1 MRPAILFSAFG
12 FTCLFVLQGCVPLII
27 GAGVGAG
34 IMVADDRRS
43 SGTMLEDQTIEIKAS
58 NRINEQFGDQ
68 VRVNVTSF
76 NRYVLVA
83 GTVPS
88 EQVKG
93 EVEMVVL
100 EVPNVRNVQNEL
112 AIAGGS
118 SLMSRSNDGLLTSR
132 VKSRLVQSKDVGANH
147 IKISTDSGVV
157 YLMGLVTRAEAEE
170 AAQVAATTGGV
181 QRVVKVFEYLD

>member
-1 MRPAILFSAFG
+1 MKSAILFSALG
-12 FTCLFVLQGCVPLII
+12 IACLVALQGCVPLIV

-34 IMVADDRRS
+34 IMVAEDRRS

-58 NRINEQFGDQ
+58 NRIKEQFGDQ

-76 NRYVLVA
+76 NRHVLLT
-83 GTVPS
+83 GSVPS
-88 EQVKG
+88 EQIKG
-93 EVEMVVL
+93 EAELLVL

-118 SLMSRSNDGLLTSR
+118 SLVSRSNDGLLSSR
-132 VKSRLVQSKDVGANH
+132 VKSRLVQSKDVSANH
-147 IKISTDSGVV
+147 VKVTTDNGVV

>member
-1 MRPAILFSAFG
+1 MRSAILLSSLGLA
-12 FTCLFVLQGCVPLII
+12 CVVALQGCVPLVV

-34 IMVADDRRS
+34 IMVAEDRRS

-58 NRINEQFGDQ
+58 NRIKEQFGDQ
-68 VRVNVTSF
+68 VRVNITSF
-76 NRYVLVA
+76 NRYALIT
-83 GTVPS
+83 GNVPS
-88 EQVKG
+88 EQIKG
-93 EVEMVVL
+93 EVEMLVL

-112 AIAGGS
+112 QIAGGS
-118 SLMSRSNDGLLTSR
+118 SLVARSNDGLLSSR
-132 VKSRLVQSKDVGANH
+132 VKSRLVQSKDVSANH
-147 IKISTDSGVV
+147 IKVTTDSGVV